1 MHIDSKLWGDHA
13 IVQIIVRTNGI
24 SRTNDENQ
32 ASVVMDGAYILSRS
46 SLVWLSVVAFA
57 ERGSVIMNYFI
68 LDEAT
73 IVSSALLWVIEAG
86 EPLSVKQTELKMLQ
100 KTSFWLLV
108 KWQMLL

>member
-1 MHIDSKLWGDHA
+1 
-13 IVQIIVRTNGI
+13 
-24 SRTNDENQ
+24 
-32 ASVVMDGAYILSRS
+32 
-46 SLVWLSVVAFA
+46 
-57 ERGSVIMNYFI
+57 MNYFI